1 MPEMD
6 GFEFL
11 TNLRSRP
18 AWRDL
23 PVIVITAK
31 QIEAHE
37 REMLENHTK
46 QIIAKGHSAH
56 RELARAVR
64 DVLMPVA

>member
-1 MPEMD
+1 
-6 GFEFL
+6 
-11 TNLRSRP
+11 
-18 AWRDL
+18 
-23 PVIVITAK
+23 VIVITAK